1 METIESLEEIFED
14 MQRKL
19 KGVSQYIKELEDVM
33 VFQLEDRAYISLPKL
48 LESDFGVR
56 LKERLVRR
64 YIKTNKGETM
74 EINIIAKGEK
84 DGKDVYII
92 GEAKANLSMRHVV
105 DFIDRLE
112 DLKETFQM
120 DIISIMV
127 TYMAEPEVKEFAK
140 SKGIKVYYSYDFQ
153 PVF

>member
-19 KGVSQYIKELEDVM
+19 KGVSQL
-33 VFQLEDRAYISLPKL
+33 
-48 LESDFGVR
+48 
-56 LKERLVRR
+56 
-64 YIKTNKGETM
+64 
-74 EINIIAKGEK
+74 
-84 DGKDVYII
+84 
-92 GEAKANLSMRHVV
+92 
-105 DFIDRLE
+105 
-112 DLKETFQM
+112 
-120 DIISIMV
+120 DIIPIMV